1 VATEAEREEFEPAGA
16 AHLPEED
23 VTHPGPRQYV
33 IVAVALAIITALE
46 VSLFYMDFLSDAVVV
61 GSLLVLMT
69 IKFSL
74 VVLWFMHLRFDSPIF
89 KRLFLAGLSLAL
101 AVFLFVLLMFGA
113 GVAPAVLGVAFV
125 LVILAVFLL
134 RPRFLRRA

>member
-1 VATEAEREEFEPAGA
+1 VATEAEREEFERAGA

-23 VTHPGPRQYV
+23 ARHPGPREYV
-33 IVAVALAIITALE
+33 IVAVALAVVTGLE
-46 VSLFYMDFLSDAVVV
+46 VGLFYMDFLADAVVV

-89 KRLFLAGLSLAL
+89 KRLFLAGLGLAL
-101 AVFLFVLLMFGA
+101 SVFLFVLLMFGA
-113 GVAPAVLGVAFV
+113 GVAPAVLAVAFV
-125 LVILAVFLL
+125 LVILAAFLL